1 MARKASSPRII
12 FHRKAASRLRKVA
25 MRRHL
30 GAAQIAKRALL
41 ASRRGH
47 HLRARKLLK
56 RALRLKALA
65 ARAGVRSRI
74 HRLRIVQIRRAL
86 RLRAQRR
93 AGPAR

>member
-1 MARKASSPRII
+1 MAPKAPPLRIV
-12 FHRKAASRLRKVA
+12 FHRKAANRLRRVA
-25 MRRHL
+25 TRRHL
-30 GAAQIAKRALL
+30 GAAWIAKRAML
-41 ASRRGH
+41 ANRRGH
-47 HLRARKLLK
+47 HLRARKLLR